1 VRDEGDDW
9 RGEGILSSTGEMFVY
24 GASDWGTVTLCRR
37 LVFLN
42 PKGPT

>member
-9 RGEGILSSTGEMFVY
+9 RGGGILSSTGEMLCTET
-24 GASDWGTVTLCRR
+24 DCGTVTLYRR
-37 LVFLN
+37 LVSLN